1 MLSLSLA
8 ILAAA
13 APVDAVIV
21 NARIWSD
28 GRTGFASFAAIQNG
42 RFTYVGAP
50 KSELRKVAKS
60 VIDANGAIVI
70 PGIIDS
76 HIHLIGGGESLS
88 TLNLRPAKS
97 RADFVSLVESWA
109 KNLPADQWIVG
120 FGWSVESWPE
130 KEPPTRNWV
139 DGVSGGRPLLLE
151 RMDGHSAL
159 ANTEAL
165 RRAGIDRDGPAD
177 PPGGVIERDANGE
190 PTGILKESATGL
202 VSRLIP
208 PRTKRQILGD
218 LEGAAAHLNSLGV
231 TAVCDIPGGDISVY
245 EELAKRPNPTLRIF
259 LYPTAPNWT
268 AAIPSLKAKRLR
280 EGWVELKG
288 LKAYMDGSLGSRTA
302 YMREPFSNN
311 DPAKRD
317 WRGLPMPGALD
328 GTYAKYFRA
337 ASSDGL
343 QAIVHAIGDE
353 GNHLL
358 LDLLKA
364 NYPNLN
370 SARCRSEHAQH
381 LLPSDIPRF
390 AELGVIASMQ
400 PYHKADDGRYAEG
413 HIGAERCHT
422 SYAYKMLLDAGVVL
436 AFGSDWPVVDANPFL
451 GIEAAVTGRI
461 LTGKIWEPQN
471 SITVAEALR
480 AYTSSAAYAAFE
492 EREIGRIEPGYRAD
506 FVILSGT
513 PFGPVKS
520 WESIRPRATYVE
532 GRRVFPKAK

>member
-8 ILAAA
+8 LVAVS
-13 APVDAVIV
+13 APVDTVIV

-50 KSELRKVAKS
+50 NEALRKAAKTT
-60 VIDANGAIVI
+60 IDAGGALVI
-70 PGIIDS
+70 PGLIDS
-76 HIHLIGGGESLS
+76 HIHLLKGGESLMS
-88 TLNLRPAKS
+88 LNLRSAAS
-97 RADFVSLVESWA
+97 RTEFVAMVESWA
-109 KNLPADQWIVG
+109 KGLQRDEWVLG
-120 FGWSVESWPE
+120 SGWSVESWPV
-130 KEPPTRNWV
+130 KDPPNRLWV
-139 DGVSGGRPLLLE
+139 DSASGGRPLFLS

-165 RRAGIDRDGPAD
+165 RRAGIDRNGPPD

-190 PTGILKESATGL
+190 PTGILKETAMGL
-202 VSRLIP
+202 VRRLIP
-208 PRTKRQILGD
+208 PRTKAQMLSD
-218 LEGAAAHLNSLGV
+218 LFRASEHLNSLGI
-231 TAVCDIPGGDISVY
+231 TAVCDIPNVDLSLY
-245 EELAKRPNPTLRIF
+245 EEFARQRNPSIRIF
-259 LYPTAPNWT
+259 LYPTTPDWVRS
-268 AAIPSLKAKRLR
+268 IPLFKRAKLR
-280 EGWVELKG
+280 SDWVELKG

-311 DPAKRD
+311 EPSRKD
-317 WRGLPMPGALD
+317 WRGLPMPGALNGD
-328 GTYAKYFRA
+328 FARFFRA
-337 ASSDGL
+337 ASANGL

-364 NYPNLN
+364 NYSGLQA
-370 SARCRSEHAQH
+370 ARCRSEHAQH
-381 LLPSDIPRF
+381 ILPEDISRF
-390 AELGVIASMQ
+390 AQLGVIASMQ

-422 SYAYKMLLDAGVVL
+422 SYAFKMLLDAGVVL

-461 LTGKIWEPQN
+461 MTGQIWEPQN
-471 SITVAEALR
+471 NISVAEALR

-492 EREIGRIEPGYRAD
+492 EREIGKIEPGYRAD
-506 FVILSGT
+506 FVILDGS
-513 PFGPVKS
+513 PFEPVKS
-520 WESIRPRATYVE
+520 WGEIKPKATYVE
-532 GRRVFPKAK
+532 GRRVFPKPK